1 MAQTIYKQTFQAY
14 YKTMKNEITNAEK
27 LKLMN
32 YSETADFLRV
42 DKKTLYAWVSR
53 KQIPENL
60 YRKIGRKPVFIYNE
74 VLAWFLAGA
83 EIKKRNK

>member
-1 MAQTIYKQTFQAY
+1 MDNETKETF
-14 YKTMKNEITNAEK
+14 EK

-32 YSETADFLRV
+32 CQETADMLCI
-42 DKKTLYAWVSR
+42 DKKTLYAWMSR

-60 YRKIGRKPVFIYNE
+60 YRKLGRKPIFIYDK

-83 EIKKRNK
+83 EVKKRTK

>member
-1 MAQTIYKQTFQAY
+1 
-14 YKTMKNEITNAEK
+14 MKNEITNAEK

-83 EIKKRNK
+83 EVKKRAK